1 MGIKQV
7 DLYLIHNPRQI
18 EGPIEDGWKEFEKIK
33 EGGLSKC
40 VSKHPSHFLYLKVEL
55 SDYRSIGVSNFNL
68 EQLQQLV
75 KVAKIKPAVNQVC
88 V

>member
-33 EGGLSKC
+33 EDGLSKC
-40 VSKHPSHFLYLKVEL
+40 VSSTLL
-55 SDYRSIGVSNFNL
+55 SSYI
-68 EQLQQLV
+68 
-75 KVAKIKPAVNQVC
+75 
-88 V
+88 